1 MMLKKQGT
9 KRNVH
14 NIKCWELI
22 RQRMLCF
29 NDQCPRK
36 YSFHFIVEGERIC
49 KFENFNKTL
58 I

>member
-29 NDQCPRK
+29 NDLENI
-36 YSFHFIVEGERIC
+36 HFTLLWE
-49 KFENFNKTL
+49 ENEFANLKILTKP
-58 I
+58 